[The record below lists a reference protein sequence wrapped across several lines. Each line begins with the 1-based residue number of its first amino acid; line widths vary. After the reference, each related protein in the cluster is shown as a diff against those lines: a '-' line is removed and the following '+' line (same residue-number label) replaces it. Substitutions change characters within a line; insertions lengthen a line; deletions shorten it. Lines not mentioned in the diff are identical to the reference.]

1 MQLESGMFSSLI
13 KRFYSPFC
21 SSIRSSIIGIAYDF
35 IRLILNKANEWI
47 ALIYTSSSPREIY
60 KDAMR
65 CDDVSDSKCKIHSH
79 VCGLVW
85 RSHHWI
91 NETKPTENVATYDW
105 IKSAFSVC
113 VCKVSIYFCKMNVI
127 YDRRKKNLLNLV
139 DMIRVYIYEN
149 WANLS
154 SESTAYIRKT
164 D

>member
-65 CDDVSDSKCKIHSH
+65 WCIWFEMQNTLTY

-91 NETKPTENVATYDW
+91 NETKPSENVATYDW

-113 VCKVSIYFCKMNVI
+113 VQSVDIFLQNECYLRQKKKKLAELGWHDTSI
-127 YDRRKKNLLNLV
+127 
-139 DMIRVYIYEN
+139 YIYEN